1 MINEF
6 SGEGKRKRIYRFF
19 PLKNPI
25 IVLTLTGLER
35 NLDLDLLDHLST

>member
-6 SGEGKRKRIYRFF
+6 SGEGKRKRIYRFI
-19 PLKNPI
+19 PLKNQI